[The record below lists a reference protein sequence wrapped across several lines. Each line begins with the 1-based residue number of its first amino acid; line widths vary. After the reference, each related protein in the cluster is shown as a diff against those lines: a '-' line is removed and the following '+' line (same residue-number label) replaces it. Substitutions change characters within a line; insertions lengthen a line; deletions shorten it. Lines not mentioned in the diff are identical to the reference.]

1 MRRRLFPDLLVLL
14 QGFLK
19 GFRQRMNIR
28 SVIHF
33 SDRISTL
40 VGKTFAW
47 LIVVLMVVVCA
58 EVFKRYA
65 LNAPTAWIY
74 DANNMMYG
82 TLFMMCG
89 AYALSQNA
97 HVRGDFLYGNM
108 RPRTQAA
115 FDLVLFVAFFLPGI
129 GALTWAGWDYFK
141 VSLSMHEQTFNA
153 TPLPLYPFKFMIP
166 MAGGILML
174 QGIAEMIRCVECL
187 RTGEWPPRLKDAE
200 EMDVVEQQL
209 ASSTH
214 VDDDARREA
223 IENAK
228 GIEEAAR
235 QRGVGAAT

>member
-1 MRRRLFPDLLVLL
+1 MKLRSLIHAADRLSAFI
-14 QGFLK
+14 GK
-19 GFRQRMNIR
+19 A
-28 SVIHF
+28 F
-33 SDRISTL
+33 S
-40 VGKTFAW
+40 W
-47 LIVVLMVVVCA
+47 LIVALMIVVCA

-89 AYALSQNA
+89 AYALSQDA

-115 FDLVLFVAFFLPGI
+115 FDLVLYIAFFLPGI
-129 GALTWAGWDYFK
+129 GALTWAGWDYFR
-141 VSLSMHEQTFNA
+141 VSLAMNEQTFNA

-166 MAGGILML
+166 LAGGVLML
-174 QGIAEMIRCVECL
+174 QGIAEIIRCVMCL
-187 RTGEWPPRLKDAE
+187 RTGQWLPRLKDAE

-209 ASSTH
+209 AGSTY
-214 VDDDARREA
+214 VDEDARRAA

-228 GIEEAAR
+228 GIDEAAR
-235 QRGVGAAT
+235 QRGGSGGLT